1 MTDVTFPLPPGLSR
15 QQRSSWDK
23 REYTPSALLAMGGA
37 HRHTCSC
44 KHIAPTPE
52 QTREDAHSPA
62 HRQGPTRVS
71 VSLGP
76 AQPRVTLLADTPLG
90 ICSLHGPPQR
100 PAPRAAA
107 PTPTLG
113 RLPLTMCSPSPAG
126 HQRLPWPQG
135 GRGRSRGPRRGRE
148 CKAHHVW
155 RHPKSTSAS
164 RAQSPQTIGE
174 RGSEGG

>member
-1 MTDVTFPLPPGLSR
+1 MIFLERYRLVPRKLVAEKRGSPGWGCPSGVTGMTDVTFPLPPGLSR

-100 PAPRAAA
+100 PAPAQ
-107 PTPTLG
+107 G
-113 RLPLTMCSPSPAG
+113 WSKPA
-126 HQRLPWPQG
+126 
-135 GRGRSRGPRRGRE
+135 
-148 CKAHHVW
+148 V
-155 RHPKSTSAS
+155 
-164 RAQSPQTIGE
+164 II
-174 RGSEGG
+174 

>member
-1 MTDVTFPLPPGLSR
+1 MSTHHLLCWPWEVHTGTHARASTLLLHLSKRVKTHTALLIAKAPPASCLLR
-15 QQRSSWDK
+15 
-23 REYTPSALLAMGGA
+23 PCSAL
-37 HRHTCSC
+37 
-44 KHIAPTPE
+44 
-52 QTREDAHSPA
+52 
-62 HRQGPTRVS
+62 GP
-71 VSLGP
+71 
-76 AQPRVTLLADTPLG
+76 LLPDTPLG
-90 ICSLHGPPQR
+90 IYSLHGPPQR

-107 PTPTLG
+107 PTPALG

-148 CKAHHVW
+148 CKAHRVW
-155 RHPKSTSAS
+155 RHPQSTSAS